1 MRTTHAASLA
11 HRGPDGSAELTCGE
25 RGLHLL
31 SFHRL
36 AIIDAQV
43 SAAQPPEGTK
53 VPSAVGMQ
61 PLTLDGV
68 SMVCNGEV
76 YNYKAIVAEEQEKE
90 KEIGHEPQPQHPLS
104 TDVEVVLRLLAASWK
119 ALRGEDLLAAAAVA
133 ARLDGDFAFVATDG
147 RTVVAARDPLGVRP
161 LFYATAPESTRI
173 VAFASEA
180 KALVGAPGCGTV
192 RVFPPGFVCLDGAF
206 CEYVSPI
213 SSPAPAPH
221 PPPQTQD
228 EPQHPRTDQTWL
240 QQQKRQ
246 LQQMH
251 APAAADVLRLLTA
264 AVEKRILHSDRPV
277 GLLCSGGIDSAAV
290 TCIAARILADRAAPG
305 ATSDASGA
313 APGIRVFTMKYRS
326 GRSDDALYASLLCT
340 HMGLRHEVVEF
351 GPEDLDDATIAAVVR
366 SCETRDP
373 NTIRA
378 AIPMWLLARHIKR
391 ETDVKV
397 VLSGEGAD
405 ELFGGYGY
413 FRLAPDA
420 AAASEECDRLLRNL
434 HMFDLLRADRCF
446 AAHGLEVRVP
456 FLDDALVRHVASLP
470 ILQPSVLEAAL
481 AVLMPESQRQRTN
494 ASTALRTRGEK
505 QLLRDAVAGF
515 EALARFRIL
524 DRPKEKFSDGTGFTY
539 VPDLLRRLA
548 GPTDDGILSTRLAS
562 EAAHYRE
569 AFDALY
575 GGPRWG
581 SDGWVVERTMPA
593 WTDAA
598 RREAAAGSLSL
609 L

>member
-1 MRTTHAASLA
+1 MCGILFYDLEGLSPEEVERVRTTHAASLA

-36 AIIDAQV
+36 AIIDAQD
-43 SAAQPPEGTK
+43 AQVAQESEGAK
-53 VPSAVGMQ
+53 APFAVGMQ

-76 YNYKAIVAEEQEKE
+76 YNYK
-90 KEIGHEPQPQHPLS
+90 EIGREPQPQPPLS

-119 ALRGEDLLAAAAVA
+119 AIRGEDLLAAAAVA

-213 SSPAPAPH
+213 SCPAPAPH
-221 PPPQTQD
+221 P
-228 EPQHPRTDQTWL
+228 
-240 QQQKRQ
+240 QQQERQ
-246 LQQMH
+246 LRQMH
-251 APAAADVLRLLTA
+251 VPAAADVLRLLTA

-290 TCIAARILADRAAPG
+290 TCIAARILADRAALG

-378 AIPMWLLARHIKR
+378 AIPMWLLARHIAR
-391 ETDVKV
+391 ETDIKV

-470 ILQPSVLEAAL
+470 TTGI
-481 AVLMPESQRQRTN
+481 
-494 ASTALRTRGEK
+494 RTRGEK

-548 GPTDDGILSTRLAS
+548 GPTDDGVLSTRLAS

-575 GGPRWG
+575 GGARWG
-581 SDGWVVERTMPA
+581 SDGWVIERTMPA

-598 RREAAAGSLSL
+598 RREAAAGGLSL